1 MCAGL
6 AGLAGVDAKTGHGSQ
21 RKALQHSTSWTM
33 SLPGVAPSSACA
45 RSLSASRGSPHWPGA
60 RTTAVCLR
68 CSMPARYISLR
79 RRSGT
84 VSRPPCLK
92 ARPAMVHVGGT
103 GGLARALRAVGTG
116 GPARPPGTTF
126 GSSLRAGPM
135 RPVPTAAAGHRSG
148 RWRQRAWRSG
158 PGRDGRQ
165 ASPQSLT

>member
-103 GGLARALRAVGTG
+103 EGWPGRCGPFVLVGQRVR
-116 GPARPPGTTF
+116 PAPP
-126 GSSLRAGPM
+126 
-135 RPVPTAAAGHRSG
+135 SG
-148 RWRQRAWRSG
+148 RLYG
-158 PGRDGRQ
+158 PGRCGQYRRQLRAIGPDVGARGRGDPGREET
-165 ASPQSLT
+165 AGRHRHRA